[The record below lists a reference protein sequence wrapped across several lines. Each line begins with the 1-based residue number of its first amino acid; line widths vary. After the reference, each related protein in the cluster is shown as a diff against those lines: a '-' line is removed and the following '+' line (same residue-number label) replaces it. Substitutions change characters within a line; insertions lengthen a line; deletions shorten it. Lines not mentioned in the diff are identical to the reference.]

1 LIKEKLY
8 FQEASSCL
16 IGYYILSEMIYQGKI
31 KILKNSGLKS
41 LIHFKDFYLLIF
53 DKDVE
58 WLVNIVESISIEFN

>member
-1 LIKEKLY
+1 
-8 FQEASSCL
+8 L

-58 WLVNIVESISIEFN
+58 WLVNIVESISIEFT